1 MVGGDKT
8 IPTKIGTL
16 VGIKAEARMC
26 HGMISFVSGFSL
38 AAIRS
43 FLDLKRWY
51 SSSVSLQLPFAS
63 ALLSIYY
70 KSF

>member
-43 FLDLKRWY
+43 FLDLKR
-51 SSSVSLQLPFAS
+51 
-63 ALLSIYY
+63 
-70 KSF
+70 